1 MDAGGRHRNE
11 FRGSTCWRRKAVPGL
26 IPTFPRHQ
34 FCDFTALNY
43 NGERG
48 NLSAAK
54 ERRNWNSGPGTT
66 GGITQALCRGMKLN
80 PSNKLM
86 FRDYT
91 MVDPE
96 ASLTVM
102 ELSSRFDKNLS
113 AMRYS
118 GVTWDAFGCVTG
130 GAGGRRLHSNV
141 TNEIHNNLV
150 QFVQSQV
157 YKVPGFLYRP
167 PATPAADNNRPVL
180 PVDKFKHVV
189 PTEDKFLP
197 FKQEVLDKWNALEAV
212 IKEFKGLT
220 KVHNDKHNPSHQ
232 PWRPHK
238 RPAEQTPEM
247 DDEQTALSA
256 SSLEQPPGTPTIK

>member
-1 MDAGGRHRNE
+1 
-11 FRGSTCWRRKAVPGL
+11 
-26 IPTFPRHQ
+26 
-34 FCDFTALNY
+34 
-43 NGERG
+43 
-48 NLSAAK
+48 
-54 ERRNWNSGPGTT
+54 
-66 GGITQALCRGMKLN
+66 MKLN

-102 ELSSRFDKNLS
+102 ELSSRCDNNLPVIG
-113 AMRYS
+113 YS

-130 GAGGRRLHSNV
+130 GACGRRLHSNV
-141 TNEIHNNLV
+141 ANKVHNNLC
-150 QFVQSQV
+150 QFVQAAV

-212 IKEFKGLT
+212 SEEFKGLT

-256 SSLEQPPGTPTIK
+256 SSLEQPPGTPTTKEDLVTASAILSHKFV